1 MIRSF
6 RLIRVAVLGLALAW
20 TAPSYAQSFEGLDL
34 GGQSKKKKR
43 GSTASKKKKTSKT
56 SSRKSKGGK
65 ATAATPPEEDS
76 DDASAAS
83 ASPAESVTPA
93 AATPAPAVAEQPAA
107 TTAPAATATPAPAPT
122 PASPPA
128 GGLGL
133 DLTADAPKPAA
144 PTMSFDAVDVS
155 GKTADRQRLDVAVSL
170 FKNDEYEK
178 AAMAAHELL
187 GDPKLA
193 GLHTEARYV
202 LAKSLY
208 RLGMYHSSLGEFS
221 KLLALGPSTK
231 FFKTSLEWLFF
242 ISRKTKNE
250 TVILDEIARHAN
262 HEFPEKY
269 RNEFRYLL
277 ARYHFVR
284 GRALDQVGQPA
295 EADKSFEEVKRLAL
309 LIPRT
314 DPFFPRAKYLEG
326 IAAFRN
332 GSRQKDA
339 ASKRVNGEM
348 LASIEAMKEVIRL
361 TRPVAG
367 KSAEQAKLD
376 KSLRELAFMQLA
388 RTHYGMQ
395 QNRYA
400 LFYLAKVERGNTQWL
415 ESLFESS
422 WANYRVGQYEQ
433 ALGNLITLSSP
444 FFREEYFPEALILK
458 AVIYY
463 ENCRYRES
471 TLILQDFE
479 RTYLPVHDQLESLVK
494 KNMDAGEYYTVLA
507 DVQKKNK
514 EGLEKNETDVILERI
529 LRLALTDQDLR
540 KTNDSIL
547 ELEGEMDAFANKA
560 DTFKY
565 SDLSKSLLEGLKV
578 QRTALISKAGI
589 MAKGKLETELVAL
602 KQLLANGL
610 RIKFETTTK
619 EKEFLEEQLKAG
631 GRTAI
636 VKKYRYSVAVPDDQ
650 LYWPYEGEY
659 WRDELGTYQY
669 TLTKG
674 CIERDTANRNVQS
687 AEAM

>member
-1 MIRSF
+1 MMRTS
-6 RLIRVAVLGLALAW
+6 RLLRFALLGLTLVWANP
-20 TAPSYAQSFEGLDL
+20 APAQSFEGLDTP
-34 GGQSKKKKR
+34 GASKKKR
-43 GSTASKKKKTSKT
+43 GKQAAKKKKPA
-56 SSRKSKGGK
+56 RGK
-65 ATAATPPEEDS
+65 KAVPAETPPEEE
-76 DDASAAS
+76 AMPAAS
-83 ASPAESVTPA
+83 EAPADA
-93 AATPAPAVAEQPAA
+93 AATPAEAPTPSPGVAPDPVPTPEA
-107 TTAPAATATPAPAPT
+107 TPTPAPAQT
-122 PASPPA
+122 E
-128 GGLGL
+128 GLGL
-133 DLTADAPKPAA
+133 DLTGSSSKGTA

-170 FKNDEYEK
+170 FKNDEYEQ
-178 AAMAAHELL
+178 ASMSAYEVLQ
-187 GDPKLA
+187 DPKMS

-202 LAKSLY
+202 VAKALY
-208 RLGMYHSSLGEFS
+208 RMGLYHSALGEFS
-221 KLLALGPSTK
+221 KILALGPQTK

-250 TVILDEIARHAN
+250 TVVLDEIARYAN
-262 HEFPEKY
+262 YEFPEKF
-269 RNEFRYLL
+269 RSEFRYLL

-284 GRALDQVGQPA
+284 GRALDQVGQTA

-309 LIPRT
+309 TVPRT
-314 DPFFPRAKYLEG
+314 DAFYPRVKFLQG
-326 IAAFRN
+326 IALFRF
-332 GSRQKDA
+332 GTKQKSADG
-339 ASKRVNGEM
+339 RRGDTNM
-348 LASIEAMKEVIRL
+348 MQSIEAMKEVVRL
-361 TRPVAG
+361 TRPNPAKG
-367 KSAEQAKLD
+367 GEEAKLD
-376 KSLRELAFMQLA
+376 QSLRELAFMQLA

-400 LFYLAKVERGNTQWL
+400 IFYFNKIERGTTQWL
-415 ESLFESS
+415 ESMFESS

-479 RTYLPVHDQLESLVK
+479 RTYLPVHDQLDKLVK
-494 KNMDAGEYYTVLA
+494 ENRNADEYYGVLSE
-507 DVQKKNK
+507 VQKKNK
-514 EGLEKNETDVILERI
+514 EGLEKNGTDIILERI
-529 LRLALTDQDLR
+529 LRLALTDQDLK

-547 ELEGEMDAFANKA
+547 ELENEMDLFGEKK

-565 SDLSKSLLEGLKV
+565 SELSKALLEGLKE
-578 QRTALISKAGI
+578 QRVSLISRAGI
-589 MAKGKLETELVAL
+589 MAKGKLETELMAL

-669 TLTKG
+669 TMTKG
-674 CIERDTANRNVQS
+674 CIERDSANRDVQAS
-687 AEAM
+687 SQAR

>member
-1 MIRSF
+1 MIRSH
-6 RLIRVAVLGLALAW
+6 RLLRIAVLGLTLVWA
-20 TAPSYAQSFEGLDL
+20 APSFAQSFEGLDL
-34 GGQSKKKKR
+34 AGQSKKKKR
-43 GSTASKKKKTSKT
+43 GASSSKKVKKPTRKSRAAGKGKVTPEPEPEATASEAPESTAP
-56 SSRKSKGGK
+56 
-65 ATAATPPEEDS
+65 APAA
-76 DDASAAS
+76 
-83 ASPAESVTPA
+83 PA
-93 AATPAPAVAEQPAA
+93 AAPAAIAAPA
-107 TTAPAATATPAPAPT
+107 PAPAPT
-122 PASPPA
+122 PAAPATPPPA
-128 GGLGL
+128 PASSGSGGLGL
-133 DLTADAPKPAA
+133 DLTSDTPKAPA
-144 PTMSFDAVDVS
+144 PTMTFDAVDVS
-155 GKTADRQRLDVAVSL
+155 GKTADRQRIDVAISL

-193 GLHTEARYV
+193 GLHTEARYI

-208 RLGMYHSSLGEFS
+208 RMGLYHSSLGEFS
-221 KLLALGPSTK
+221 KILAVGPSTK

-250 TVILDEIARHAN
+250 TVILDEIARYAN
-262 HEFPEKY
+262 HEFPEKF

-284 GRALDQVGQPA
+284 GRALDQVGQQA
-295 EADKSFEEVKRLAL
+295 DADKSFEEVKRLAL
-309 LIPRT
+309 IIPRT
-314 DPFFPRAKYLEG
+314 DAFYPRAKYLEG
-326 IAAFRN
+326 LAHFRN
-332 GSRQKDA
+332 GTRGKDA
-339 ASKRVNGEM
+339 AGKRGNTDV
-348 LASIEAMKEVIRL
+348 LASVEAMKEVVRL
-361 TRPVAG
+361 TRPQGVR
-367 KSAEQAKLD
+367 SAEQAKLD
-376 KSLRELAFMQLA
+376 QSLRELAFMQLA

-395 QNRYA
+395 QNRFA
-400 LFYLAKVERGNTQWL
+400 IFYLNKVERGNTQWL
-415 ESLFESS
+415 EALFEGS
-422 WANYRVGQYEQ
+422 WAHYRIGQYEQ

-471 TLILQDFE
+471 NLILQDFE
-479 RTYLPVHDQLESLVK
+479 HTYLPVHDQLESLVK
-494 KNMDAGEYYTVLA
+494 KNMDAGEYYSVLSE
-507 DVQKKNK
+507 VQKKNK
-514 EGLEKNETDVILERI
+514 EGLEKNGTDVILERI
-529 LRLALTDQDLR
+529 LRLALTDQDLK

-547 ELEGEMDAFANKA
+547 ELEGEMDLFASRG

-565 SDLSKSLLEGLKV
+565 SELTKVLLEGLKE

-589 MAKGKLETELVAL
+589 MAKGKLETELGSL

-636 VKKYRYSVAVPDDQ
+636 VKKYRYSVAVADDQ

-669 TLTKG
+669 TMTKG

>member
-1 MIRSF
+1 MMRSF
-6 RLIRVAVLGLALAW
+6 RLIRVAVLGLSLAW
-20 TAPSYAQSFEGLDL
+20 AAPTFAQNFEGLDL
-34 GGQSKKKKR
+34 SGQSKKKR
-43 GSTASKKKKTSKT
+43 ATSKKKRTP
-56 SSRKSKGGK
+56 RKARTDK
-65 ATAATPPEEDS
+65 AKPTPAEDDGADDA
-76 DDASAAS
+76 DDASASGTSVAAPPES
-83 ASPAESVTPA
+83 A
-93 AATPAPAVAEQPAA
+93 APM
-107 TTAPAATATPAPAPT
+107 APAPT
-122 PASPPA
+122 PAAPPS
-128 GGLGL
+128 GNDGSMGMGL
-133 DLTADAPKPAA
+133 DLTQEAPKPAA

-178 AAMAAHELL
+178 ASMAAYELL

-202 LAKSLY
+202 LAKALY
-208 RLGMYHSSLGEFS
+208 RMGMYHSSLGEFS
-221 KLLALGPSTK
+221 KILSLGPSTK

-262 HEFPEKY
+262 QEFPEKY

-284 GRALDQVGQPA
+284 GRALDQVGQPE
-295 EADKSFEEVKRLAL
+295 EADKSFAEVKRLAL
-309 LIPRT
+309 TIPRD

-326 IAAFRN
+326 LSFFRN

-339 ASKRVNGEM
+339 ASKRANGEM
-348 LASIEAMKEVIRL
+348 LAAVEAMKEVVRL
-361 TRPVAG
+361 TRPMPG
-367 KSAEQAKLD
+367 KTAEQAKLD
-376 KSLRELAFMQLA
+376 KTLRELAFMQLA

-395 QNRYA
+395 QNRFA
-400 LFYLAKVERGNTQWL
+400 LFYLGKVERGNTQWL
-415 ESLFESS
+415 EALFESA

-471 TLILQDFE
+471 NIILQDFE

-494 KNMDAGEYYTVLA
+494 KNMDASEYYSVLA

-514 EGLEKNETDVILERI
+514 EGLEKNETDLILERI

-547 ELEGEMDAFANKA
+547 ELEGEMDAFANRA

-565 SDLSKSLLEGLKV
+565 SELSKSLLDDLKV
-578 QRTALISKAGI
+578 QRTSLIAKAGI

-636 VKKYRYSVAVPDDQ
+636 VKKYKYSVAVQDDQ

-669 TLTKG
+669 TMTKG
-674 CIERDTANRNVQS
+674 CIERDTANRAVQ
-687 AEAM
+687 AAGAM

>member
-6 RLIRVAVLGLALAW
+6 RFIRLAVVGLTLAW
-20 TAPSYAQSFEGLDL
+20 TAPSFAQSFEGLDL
-34 GGQSKKKKR
+34 GAQSKKKKR
-43 GSTASKKKKTSKT
+43 GSTTSKKKKPTTRKARGKT
-56 SSRKSKGGK
+56 
-65 ATAATPPEEDS
+65 TPPE
-76 DDASAAS
+76 DDAAEAS
-83 ASPAESVTPA
+83 APADSTPAVATPA
-93 AATPAPAVAEQPAA
+93 APA
-107 TTAPAATATPAPAPT
+107 TTAPAAAAPAP
-122 PASPPA
+122 PPA
-128 GGLGL
+128 APAASAQSGASGASTGGLGL
-133 DLTADAPKPAA
+133 DLTQEAPKQTA

-155 GKTADRQRLDVAVSL
+155 GKTADRQRLDIAVNL

-178 AAMAAHELL
+178 AAMSAHELL
-187 GDPKLA
+187 QDAKLA

-208 RLGMYHSSLGEFS
+208 RMGMYHSSLGEFS

-262 HEFPEKY
+262 QEFPEKY

-295 EADKSFEEVKRLAL
+295 DADKSFEEVKRLVL
-309 LIPRT
+309 SIPRT
-314 DPFFPRAKYLEG
+314 DPFYPRAKYLEG
-326 IAAFRN
+326 LAAFRN
-332 GSRQKDA
+332 GSHQKDA
-339 ASKRVNGEM
+339 AAKRGNGEM

-361 TRPVAG
+361 TRPMPG

-415 ESLFESS
+415 ESLFESA

-471 TLILQDFE
+471 NLILQDFE

-494 KNMDAGEYYTVLA
+494 KNMDASEYYSVLA
-507 DVQKKNK
+507 EVQKKNK

-547 ELEGEMDAFANKA
+547 ELEGEMDAFANRA

-578 QRTALISKAGI
+578 QRTALIAKAGI

-650 LYWPYEGEY
+650 LYWPYDGEY

-674 CIERDTANRNVQS
+674 CIERDTANRSVQS
-687 AEAM
+687 AEAL

>member
-1 MIRSF
+1 MMRSF
-6 RLIRVAVLGLALAW
+6 RLIRVAVLGLSLAW
-20 TAPSYAQSFEGLDL
+20 TAPTYAQNFEGLDL
-34 GGQSKKKKR
+34 AGQSKKKKR
-43 GSTASKKKKTSKT
+43 TTPKKKPT
-56 SSRKSKGGK
+56 RKSRADK
-65 ATAATPPEEDS
+65 AKPVPVQEEDAD
-76 DDASAAS
+76 DDAAAAS
-83 ASPAESVTPA
+83 SSEAPTSVSPAE
-93 AATPAPAVAEQPAA
+93 
-107 TTAPAATATPAPAPT
+107 TAPVAPPSTPAPT

-128 GGLGL
+128 NTGSMGMGL
-133 DLTADAPKPAA
+133 DLTQEAPKPAA

-178 AAMAAHELL
+178 ASMAAHELL
-187 GDPKLA
+187 EDPKLA

-208 RLGMYHSSLGEFS
+208 RMGMYHSSLGEFS
-221 KLLALGPSTK
+221 KILSLGPSTK

-262 HEFPEKY
+262 QEFPEKY

-284 GRALDQVGQPA
+284 GRALDQVGQPE
-295 EADKSFEEVKRLAL
+295 EADKSFSEVKRLAL
-309 LIPRT
+309 TIPRT

-326 IAAFRN
+326 LSSFRN

-339 ASKRVNGEM
+339 AAKRANGEM
-348 LASIEAMKEVIRL
+348 LAAIEAMKEVVRL
-361 TRPVAG
+361 TRPVPG
-367 KSAEQAKLD
+367 KTVDQAKMD

-395 QNRYA
+395 QNRFA
-400 LFYLAKVERGNTQWL
+400 LFYLGKVERGNTQWL
-415 ESLFESS
+415 EALFESS

-433 ALGNLITLSSP
+433 ALGSLITLSSP

-471 TLILQDFE
+471 NIILQDFE
-479 RTYLPVHDQLESLVK
+479 RTYLPVHDQLEALVK
-494 KNMDAGEYYTVLA
+494 KNMEASEYYSVLS

-514 EGLEKNETDVILERI
+514 DGLEKNETDIILERI

-547 ELEGEMDAFANKA
+547 ELEAEMDAFANRA

-565 SDLSKSLLEGLKV
+565 SELSKSLLEGLKV

-636 VKKYRYSVAVPDDQ
+636 VKKYKYSVAVQDDQ

-669 TLTKG
+669 TMTKG

>member
-1 MIRSF
+1 MMRSF
-6 RLIRVAVLGLALAW
+6 RLIRLAVLGLALAW
-20 TAPSYAQSFEGLDL
+20 SAPSFAQNFEGLDL
-34 GGQSKKKKR
+34 GGQSK
-43 GSTASKKKKTSKT
+43 SKKKKKGA
-56 SSRKSKGGK
+56 SSAKSSSKSKKKSTRNAKGK
-65 ATAATPPEEDS
+65 
-76 DDASAAS
+76 
-83 ASPAESVTPA
+83 TPA
-93 AATPAPAVAEQPAA
+93 AEPEATAEETSAPSPVAPAVATPAA
-107 TTAPAATATPAPAPT
+107 PAEATSTPPAPT
-122 PASPPA
+122 PAQPPA
-128 GGLGL
+128 SAQGGGFGL
-133 DLTADAPKPAA
+133 DLTQEAPKAPA

-155 GKTADRQRLDVAVSL
+155 GKSADRQRLEIAISL

-187 GDPKLA
+187 ADPKLA

-208 RLGMYHSSLGEFS
+208 RMGMYHSSLGEFS

-262 HEFPEKY
+262 QEFPEKY

-284 GRALDQVGQPA
+284 GRALDQVGQNA
-295 EADKSFEEVKRLAL
+295 DADKSFNEVKRLTL
-309 LIPRT
+309 MIPKT
-314 DPFFPRAKYLEG
+314 DPFYPRARYLDG
-326 IAAFRN
+326 LASFRN

-339 ASKRVNGEM
+339 AAKRGNGEM
-348 LASIEAMKEVIRL
+348 LAAVDAMKDVVRL
-361 TRPVAG
+361 TRSMAG
-367 KSAEQAKLD
+367 KSADQIKAD

-400 LFYLAKVERGNTQWL
+400 LFYLGKVERGNTQWL
-415 ESLFESS
+415 ESLFEAS

-471 TLILQDFE
+471 NIILQDFE

-494 KNMDAGEYYTVLA
+494 KGMEANEYYSVLS

-514 EGLEKNETDVILERI
+514 EGLEKNETDLILERI

-547 ELEGEMDAFANKA
+547 ELEGEMDAFASRG

-565 SDLSKSLLEGLKV
+565 SELSKQLLEELKV
-578 QRTALISKAGI
+578 HRTGLISKAGI

-636 VKKYRYSVAVPDDQ
+636 VKKYKFSVAVADDQ

-687 AEAM
+687 AEAL

>member
-1 MIRSF
+1 MRSI
-6 RLIRVAVLGLALAW
+6 RLIRVAVIGLSLAW
-20 TAPSYAQSFEGLDL
+20 TAPTFAQSFEGLDL
-34 GGQSKKKKR
+34 SGQSKKKKR
-43 GSTASKKKKTSKT
+43 PTGKKKKPARGKARTD
-56 SSRKSKGGK
+56 KSK
-65 ATAATPPEEDS
+65 
-76 DDASAAS
+76 
-83 ASPAESVTPA
+83 
-93 AATPAPAVAEQPAA
+93 ATPAQEDDGDDDDSSADDTSSSV
-107 TTAPAATATPAPAPT
+107 APAAGATTPATAPAPT
-122 PASPPA
+122 PATPPA
-128 GGLGL
+128 NTGSMGMGL
-133 DLTADAPKPAA
+133 DLTQDAPKPAA

-178 AAMAAHELL
+178 ASMAAHELL

-208 RLGMYHSSLGEFS
+208 RMGMYHSSLGEFS
-221 KLLALGPSTK
+221 KILSLGPSTK

-262 HEFPEKY
+262 QEFPEKY

-284 GRALDQVGQPA
+284 GRALDQVGQPE
-295 EADKSFEEVKRLAL
+295 EADKSFAEVKRLAL
-309 LIPRT
+309 TIPRT
-314 DPFFPRAKYLEG
+314 DTFFPRAKYLEG
-326 IAAFRN
+326 LSSFRN

-339 ASKRVNGEM
+339 AAKRANGEM
-348 LASIEAMKEVIRL
+348 LAAIEAMKEVVRL
-361 TRPVAG
+361 TRPMAG

-395 QNRYA
+395 QNRFA
-400 LFYLAKVERGNTQWL
+400 LFYLGKVERGNTQWL

-471 TLILQDFE
+471 NIILQDFE
-479 RTYLPVHDQLESLVK
+479 RTYLPVHDQLESLVR
-494 KNMDAGEYYTVLA
+494 KNMDASEYYSVLSE
-507 DVQKKNK
+507 VQKKNK
-514 EGLEKNETDVILERI
+514 EGLQKNETDVILERI

-547 ELEGEMDAFANKA
+547 ELEGEMDAFANRA

-565 SDLSKSLLEGLKV
+565 SELSKSLLDGLKV

-636 VKKYRYSVAVPDDQ
+636 VKKYKYSVAVQDDQ

-669 TLTKG
+669 TMTKG
-674 CIERDTANRNVQS
+674 CIERDTANRRVQS

>member
-1 MIRSF
+1 MLRSF
-6 RLIRVAVLGLALAW
+6 RLIRLAVLGLALVW
-20 TAPSYAQSFEGLDL
+20 TAPSFAQNFEGLDL
-34 GGQSKKKKR
+34 GGQSK
-43 GSTASKKKKTSKT
+43 SKKKKKGASTTRSSKA
-56 SSRKSKGGK
+56 SKSKKKPTRGSRGK
-65 ATAATPPEEDS
+65 TPPAPVE
-76 DDASAAS
+76 DDA
-83 ASPAESVTPA
+83 PAEATGPIEATPA
-93 AATPAPAVAEQPAA
+93 AVTGPTSPSE
-107 TTAPAATATPAPAPT
+107 ATPAPAPT
-122 PASPPA
+122 PTPPA
-128 GGLGL
+128 APANSGGFGL
-133 DLTADAPKPAA
+133 DLTQETPKTPA

-155 GKTADRQRLDVAVSL
+155 GKTADRQRLDITVSL

-178 AAMAAHELL
+178 AAMSAHELL
-187 GDPKLA
+187 ADPKLA

-208 RLGMYHSSLGEFS
+208 RMGMYHSSLGEFS

-262 HEFPEKY
+262 QEFPEKY

-284 GRALDQVGQPA
+284 GRALDQVGQNA
-295 EADKSFEEVKRLAL
+295 DADKSFAEVQRLTL
-309 LIPRT
+309 LIPKT
-314 DPFFPRAKYLEG
+314 DAFYPRARYLDG
-326 IAAFRN
+326 LASFRN

-339 ASKRVNGEM
+339 AAKRGNGEM
-348 LASIEAMKEVIRL
+348 LASVEAMKEVVRL

-367 KSAEQAKLD
+367 KSADQVKLD

-395 QNRYA
+395 QNRFA
-400 LFYLAKVERGNTQWL
+400 LFYLGKVERGNTQWL
-415 ESLFESS
+415 ESLFEAS
-422 WANYRVGQYEQ
+422 WANYRVGQFEQ

-471 TLILQDFE
+471 NIILQDFE

-494 KNMDAGEYYTVLA
+494 KNMEAGEYYSVLA

-514 EGLEKNETDVILERI
+514 DGLEKNETDVILERI

-547 ELEGEMDAFANKA
+547 ELEGEMDAFASRG

-565 SDLSKSLLEGLKV
+565 SELSKSLLEELKV
-578 QRTALISKAGI
+578 HRTGLISKAGI

-619 EKEFLEEQLKAG
+619 EKEFLEDQLKAG
-631 GRTAI
+631 GRTSI
-636 VKKYRYSVAVPDDQ
+636 VKKYKFSVAVSDDQ

-674 CIERDTANRNVQS
+674 CIDRDTANRNVQS
-687 AEAM
+687 AEAL

>member
-6 RLIRVAVLGLALAW
+6 RLIRLAVLGLALAW
-20 TAPSYAQSFEGLDL
+20 TAPSFAQSFEGLDL
-34 GGQSKKKKR
+34 GAASKKKKR
-43 GSTASKKKKTSKT
+43 GTTPSKKKKTTTTRKT
-56 SSRKSKGGK
+56 RGGK
-65 ATAATPPEEDS
+65 STKTPTPPEED
-76 DDASAAS
+76 AAAS
-83 ASPAESVTPA
+83 TETPA
-93 AATPAPAVAEQPAA
+93 AESAPAVATPAA
-107 TTAPAATATPAPAPT
+107 PATTTPAPAPT
-122 PASPPA
+122 PAAPPA
-128 GGLGL
+128 SASTPSSGSSSGGLGL
-133 DLTADAPKPAA
+133 DLTQEAPKQTA

-155 GKTADRQRLDVAVSL
+155 GKTADRQRLDIAVNL

-178 AAMAAHELL
+178 AAMSAHELL
-187 GDPKLA
+187 ADAKLA

-208 RLGMYHSSLGEFS
+208 RMGMYHSSLGEFS

-262 HEFPEKY
+262 QEFPEKY

-295 EADKSFEEVKRLAL
+295 DADKSFEEVKRLSL
-309 LIPRT
+309 SIPRN

-326 IAAFRN
+326 LSAFRN
-332 GSRQKDA
+332 GSRTKDA
-339 ASKRVNGEM
+339 ASKRGNGEM
-348 LASIEAMKEVIRL
+348 LASVEAMKEVIRL
-361 TRPVAG
+361 TRPMPG

-400 LFYLAKVERGNTQWL
+400 LFYLGKVERGNTQWL
-415 ESLFESS
+415 ESLFEAS

-471 TLILQDFE
+471 NLILQDFE
-479 RTYLPVHDQLESLVK
+479 RTYLPVHDQLEALVK
-494 KNMDAGEYYTVLA
+494 KNMDAGEYYSVLA
-507 DVQKKNK
+507 EVQKKNK
-514 EGLEKNETDVILERI
+514 DGLEKNETDIILERI
-529 LRLALTDQDLR
+529 LRLALTDQDLS

-547 ELEGEMDAFANKA
+547 ELEGEMDAFANRA

-565 SDLSKSLLEGLKV
+565 SDLSKTLLEGLKV

-636 VKKYRYSVAVPDDQ
+636 VKKYKYSVAVSDDQ